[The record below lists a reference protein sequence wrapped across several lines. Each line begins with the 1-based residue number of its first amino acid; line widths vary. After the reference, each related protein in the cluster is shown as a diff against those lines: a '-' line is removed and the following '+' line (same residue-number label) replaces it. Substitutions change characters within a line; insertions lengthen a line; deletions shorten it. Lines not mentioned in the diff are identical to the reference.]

1 MMFRQETEY
10 DRSNFSE
17 FVLHKARLFYSK
29 VAYSLYSHHE
39 HYFSKSDLL
48 ISGIDTRCKVC
59 GILISENRA
68 QQKSVKINALV
79 LDDSS
84 KKGKSYISI
93 RELLL
98 T

>member
-1 MMFRQETEY
+1 MMFNQEAEF

-17 FVLHKARLFYSK
+17 FILHKTRLFYSK
-29 VAYSLYSHHE
+29 VAYSLYSDHE

-48 ISGIDTRCKVC
+48 VSGIDTRCKVC
-59 GILISENRA
+59 GILISEYRA
-68 QQKSVKINALV
+68 QQKSVKKNAPV
-79 LDDSS
+79 LDHSN
-84 KKGKSYISI
+84 KMGKSSISI